1 MDTFLEWFEGSR
13 GLPALTRAGIAHL
26 YFVCVHPYE
35 DGNGRIGRAVA
46 EKALAQSLGQP
57 SLVALSQMIA
67 RKRSAYYDHLEASN
81 RALEI
86 TPWLAWF
93 AETAIEAQRYSE
105 QKMIRLIEKVKMF
118 ARLSGQLNARQEK
131 ALLRMFRAEPDGFK
145 GGLSAANYQQI
156 TGTTSATATRD
167 LTDLTQKGALRKT
180 GERRYTR
187 YYLNL
192 EPL

>member
-1 MDTFLEWFEGSR
+1 
-13 GLPALTRAGIAHL
+13 
-26 YFVCVHPYE
+26 
-35 DGNGRIGRAVA
+35 
-46 EKALAQSLGQP
+46 
-57 SLVALSQMIA
+57 
-67 RKRSAYYDHLEASN
+67 
-81 RALEI
+81 
-86 TPWLAWF
+86 
-93 AETAIEAQRYSE
+93 
-105 QKMIRLIEKVKMF
+105 
-118 ARLSGQLNARQEK
+118 
-131 ALLRMFRAEPDGFK
+131 MFRAEPDGFK